1 MLYLGPKTAGGW
13 LQKIAI
19 AAHKNPCKQ
28 ARPILPTT
36 SQGSSISTIDRFR
49 RPGVEKGQSS
59 KLMIELCSAS

>member
-28 ARPILPTT
+28 PDHYLPRRRVLLLARLIGFGALA
-36 SQGSSISTIDRFR
+36 
-49 RPGVEKGQSS
+49 S
-59 KLMIELCSAS
+59 K

>member
-19 AAHKNPCKQ
+19 AAHKNPCK
-28 ARPILPTT
+28 PKPLLPTA

-49 RPGVEKGQSS
+49 RPGVEKGQIL
-59 KLMIELCSAS
+59 KTDD

>member
-19 AAHKNPCKQ
+19 AAHKKKCKQ
-28 ARPILPTT
+28 ELVLPTA
-36 SQGSSISTIDRFR
+36 SQVSSISMIDGYG
-49 RPGVEKGQSS
+49 RPGVEISQSS

>member
-28 ARPILPTT
+28 ANQCSYLPC
-36 SQGSSISTIDRFR
+36 R
-49 RPGVEKGQSS
+49 RVLLLARLIGFGALAS
-59 KLMIELCSAS
+59 KKANPQN

>member
-19 AAHKNPCKQ
+19 AAHKNPCKR
-28 ARPILPTT
+28 ALLPTA
-36 SQGSSISTIDRFR
+36 SQVSSVSMIDGYG
-49 RPGVEKGQSS
+49 RPGVEISQSS